1 VAWMLR
7 PNGKRIKYYLLLG
20 TSGTFSCTPYRLENF
35 LHYFMIMS
43 YLISFSGRLILRRL
57 ISTFSNA
64 RPISDALLTWLKDGA
79 GKKKQTAYEYWKT
92 LDTQVPADDQTIT
105 RKMQHFLFLEIYGF
119 YVKEAKRLT
128 IKDDVRTAYLG
139 GAVLDWG
146 ALPQNVIDVL
156 TDLTYRGDYTGS
168 NDARGNT
175 RKLIVPAVYKD
186 LSEGIFGKTS
196 NLYKVMFRQIEWR
209 EIYGVDANRFKR
221 RYEEIK

>member
-1 VAWMLR
+1 MLR

-186 LSEGIFGKTS
+186 FQEGLSGKSSDFYTIME
-196 NLYKVMFRQIEWR
+196 NLALWRDDFKV
-209 EIYGVDANRFKR
+209 DLNRRGKR
-221 RYEEIK
+221 LGGLK